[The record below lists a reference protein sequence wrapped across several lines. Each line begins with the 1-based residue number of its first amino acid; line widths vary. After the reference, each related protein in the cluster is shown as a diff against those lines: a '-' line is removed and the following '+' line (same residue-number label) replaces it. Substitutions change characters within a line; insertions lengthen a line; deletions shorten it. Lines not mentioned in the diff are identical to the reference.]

1 MVAIIGFL
9 VVVFSVLGGY
19 LLAKGNLSV
28 LFQPA
33 EVLIIVG
40 AALGG
45 FLISSP
51 LKVVKRVFGSVTG
64 VFTRNSISKEEYM
77 DALLLL
83 NGIFYKIRQQGLVS
97 IESDVDD
104 VATSPL
110 FSSYPDIIKNERAIN
125 LITDTLRT
133 VMTTTIAPHELES
146 LLDSELEAHLDE
158 LMAPSK
164 SVGFVADALPGLGI
178 VAAVLGIVV
187 TMGQIGDPPEVL
199 GKHIGAALVGTF
211 LGVLLCY
218 GFVGPMGRNLEHE
231 AMERFQYLTVLKV
244 SLLSFI
250 GGAAPKMAVE
260 FGRRLIPTDARP
272 TFEEVEE
279 MFRQVKSNG

>member
-1 MVAIIGFL
+1 MIAIIGFI
-9 VVVFSVLGGY
+9 VVLSSVVGGY

-28 LFQPA
+28 LFQPT
-33 EVLIIVG
+33 EVLIIFG
-40 AALGG
+40 AAVGG

-51 LKVVKRVFGSVTG
+51 LKVAKKVSGSILRI
-64 VFTRNSISKEEYM
+64 FTRRSLSKDEYM

-97 IESDVDD
+97 IESDIDEVE
-104 VATSPL
+104 TSPL
-110 FSSYPDIIKNERAIN
+110 FSAYPNIVKNERAIN

-133 VMTTTIAPHELES
+133 VMTTTIAPHELEA
-146 LLDSELEAHLDE
+146 LLDSELEAHMDE
-158 LMAPSK
+158 LIAPSK
-164 SVGFVADALPGLGI
+164 SVSFVADSLPGLGI
-178 VAAVLGIVV
+178 VAAVLGIVI

-231 AMERFQYLTVLKV
+231 AAEKLQYLTVLKV

-260 FGRRLIPTDARP
+260 FGRRVIPTDVRP
-272 TFEEVEE
+272 TFAEVEE
-279 MFRQVKSNG
+279 MFRQVKK